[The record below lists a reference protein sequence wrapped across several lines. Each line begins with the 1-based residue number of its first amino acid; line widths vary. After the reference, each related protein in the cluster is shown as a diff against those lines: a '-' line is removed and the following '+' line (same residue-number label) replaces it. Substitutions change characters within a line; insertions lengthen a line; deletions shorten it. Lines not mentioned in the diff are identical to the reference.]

1 MIVIIKGINK
11 RKSNKEVAMS
21 FQIINN
27 DITKLDTEAIVNA
40 ANTEL
45 QMGGGVCGAIFKA
58 AGADKLQRACDEI
71 GQCPVGKAVITE
83 GFNLK
88 ARYIIHTVGPIW
100 RGGSD
105 SEELKLK
112 SAYKSSLELAKEHG
126 IKSIAFPLIS
136 SGIFGYPKENAI
148 SVASKAIEEFL
159 EKNDMDIYLVLFGK

>member
-1 MIVIIKGINK
+1 
-11 RKSNKEVAMS
+11 MS

-45 QMGGGVCGAIFKA
+45 QMGGGVCGAIFEA
-58 AGADKLQRACDEI
+58 AGADKLKRACDEI
-71 GQCPVGKAVITE
+71 GKCPVGKAVITE

-100 RGGSD
+100 RGGGD
-105 SEELKLK
+105 NEELKLK
-112 SAYKSSLELAKEHG
+112 SAYKNSLELAKEHG

-136 SGIFGYPKENAI
+136 SGIFGYPKEEAK
-148 SVASKAIEEFL
+148 SVASKAIAEFL
-159 EKNDMDIYLVLFGK
+159 EKNDMDVYLVLFEK

>member
-1 MIVIIKGINK
+1 
-11 RKSNKEVAMS
+11 MS